1 MEEFLMTKQVNHFTT
16 DADILVIRLEG
27 HNDTPFVMLMM
38 EFAEWLIETTGDR
51 TFVRSG
57 DGSRYHSSPSS
68 SISVPIYYYED
79 EDNQK
84 IYDVEEM
91 SKEFETLIYQLVER
105 K

>member
-16 DADILVIRLEG
+16 DADILVIRLDG

-38 EFAEWLIETTGDR
+38 EFAEWLIKTKDDMSIN
-51 TFVRSG
+51 RSG

-79 EDNQK
+79 DDNEK

-91 SKEFETLIYQLVER
+91 SKEFETAVLKLVER